1 MQQWQKNKKKYQYQI
16 AEFFHL
22 HASLERQL
30 KLTSFDD
37 NVWEVKQMDL
47 KGI

>member
-1 MQQWQKNKKKYQYQI
+1 MEKEKESYQYQI

-30 KLTSFDD
+30 KLASFDD
-37 NVWEVKQMDL
+37 DVWEVKQMDL